1 MRTAQKDWPKDG
13 LRLTEVLA
21 EIARFLEKLFK
32 MCLAIKNSI
41 H

>member
-32 MCLAIKNSI
+32 VWLAIEDTI